1 MSIPARD
8 SVPLQRLATWLMPV
22 ITRLAAWLLQ
32 VSFWTLR
39 PVYIGEPILRRLLD
53 SHTPLIP
60 VFWHGR
66 LLYPLRLKQ
75 IYRLRRVTV
84 LVSRSRDGEWI
95 SQIARRFS
103 VLPTRGSSHR
113 GGGQGLLEMV
123 RRVQEG
129 YIACVTPDGPR
140 GPRYQV
146 QPGVVTLAHKTGAA
160 ILPITYNAKW
170 RKVMRSWDRFVLPMP
185 FSRIVVIYGE
195 PICVPADVTME
206 GRLAA
211 QQEVEQRLQQI
222 TELADRF
229 Y

>member
-1 MSIPARD
+1 MRTHHRAPSQH
-8 SVPLQRLATWLMPV
+8 LTTWLMPV
-22 ITRLAAWLLQ
+22 AIRLAAWLLQ
-32 VSFWTLR
+32 GLFWTLR
-39 PVYIGEPILRRLLD
+39 PVYIGEPMLRRLLD
-53 SHTPLIP
+53 NQTPLIAA
-60 VFWHGR
+60 FWHGR
-66 LLYPLRLKQ
+66 LLYPLRLMQ
-75 IYRLRRVTV
+75 VYRVRRVTV

-95 SQIARRFS
+95 SQIARRFG

-113 GGGQGLLEMV
+113 GGGQSLLEMV

-140 GPRYQV
+140 GPRYCV
-146 QPGVVTLAHKTGAA
+146 QSGVVTLAHKTGAT

-170 RKVMRSWDRFVLPMP
+170 RKVMRSWDGFVLPMP

-195 PICVPADVTME
+195 PICIPPYVTMD
-206 GRLAA
+206 GRLVA

-222 TELADRF
+222 TEMADHF